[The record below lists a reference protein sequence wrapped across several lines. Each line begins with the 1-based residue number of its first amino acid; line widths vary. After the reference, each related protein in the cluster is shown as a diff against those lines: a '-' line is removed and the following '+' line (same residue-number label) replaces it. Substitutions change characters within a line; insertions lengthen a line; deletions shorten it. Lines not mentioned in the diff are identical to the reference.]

1 MNDKIK
7 AIIEA
12 KGLTPSRFADEIG
25 VPRPIVSHILA
36 GRNKPS
42 LDMVQKIIRRFPELG
57 TEWILDENALPN
69 GVMEVRSEIN
79 VVASK
84 NPPTEQ
90 PPRAEQRRMAGQP
103 VTANAPVALPEEAP
117 KPAEMPKAVETPPP
131 MAQVSKNTQRVFV
144 FYADKTFDEY
154 NPST

>member
-69 GVMEVRSEIN
+69 GVSEVKNEIN
-79 VVASK
+79 PATPK
-84 NPPTEQ
+84 NPP
-90 PPRAEQRRMAGQP
+90 AEQRRPATASMPPAPQP
-103 VTANAPVALPEEAP
+103 EVP
-117 KPAEMPKAVETPPP
+117 KPQETPPAP
-131 MAQVSKNTQRVFV
+131 ASLAPPKNTQRVFV

-154 NPST
+154 SPSV

>member
-57 TEWILDENALPN
+57 TEWRLDENALPN
-69 GVMEVRSEIN
+69 GVMEVKSEIN
-79 VVASK
+79 VAASK
-84 NPPTEQ
+84 NPP
-90 PPRAEQRRMAGQP
+90 AEQRRMVSQP
-103 VTANAPVALPEEAP
+103 VTADIPVAPPQEPTKPQEAP
-117 KPAEMPKAVETPPP
+117 KPVESPPP
-131 MAQVSKNTQRVFV
+131 VPAPAPKNTQRVFV

-154 NPST
+154 NPNPG

>member
-79 VVASK
+79 VAASK
-84 NPPTEQ
+84 NPP
-90 PPRAEQRRMAGQP
+90 AEQRRMVSQP
-103 VTANAPVALPEEAP
+103 MNQPIAADIPVVPPQEPAKPQEAP
-117 KPAEMPKAVETPPP
+117 KPVESPPP
-131 MAQVSKNTQRVFV
+131 ALAPTPKNTQRVFV